1 MVILIY
7 STPSEIEI
15 KQIVNSFMNCDK
27 AIIESFSNLLVS
39 CYVIHYETHK

>member
-1 MVILIY
+1 MY
-7 STPSEIEI
+7 STPS
-15 KQIVNSFMNCDK
+15 QIQVNQIINSFMNCDK